1 MVYILWV
8 IQYIHLSACFVLG
21 WVCPNPIREA
31 YRLSIGGL
39 EFNHRGVCC
48 ASFSECVPH
57 IVNHNTARSNERVDR
72 LRGLID
78 FG

>member
-1 MVYILWV
+1 
-8 IQYIHLSACFVLG
+8 
-21 WVCPNPIREA
+21 
-31 YRLSIGGL
+31 L